1 MKINIITL
9 GCSKNIVDS
18 EHIAG
23 HLRKAGFEIFF
34 DGQPTHSSLPD
45 RKGTALSTAEIKSN
59 PAKNQTIL
67 PDRQGAA
74 LSTAEINQLAKKQ
87 SCLAPRE
94 TRPATAVEQ
103 SNHFDI
109 VIVNTCGFIGDAKEE
124 SINVLLEQIALKK
137 RSRKKSRLIAV
148 GCLIQRYEKELR
160 EELPEI
166 DAFYGVHQWGELV
179 RSLEAEYH
187 DCLEAER
194 IQSTPKHY
202 AYLKISE
209 GCNRTCSYCAIPLIR
224 GKHVSRP
231 IDDIVD
237 EAKRMVAD
245 GVKELIIIAQ
255 DTTYYG
261 LDLYGKR
268 MLGTLLERLATEVS
282 LPPTHHSSLI
292 THHSSLITHHS
303 SLITHH
309 SSLPWIRLHYTY
321 PSSFPLDA
329 IDVIRR
335 HPNIC
340 NYIDIPL
347 QHINTR
353 ILTSM
358 QRGIDREGT
367 LRLLDH
373 FRRELPDVAVRT
385 TLIVGYPGETREEFE
400 ELKEFVRTARFD
412 RMGCFAYSPEEG
424 TAAYDLPDDVPQE
437 EKERRVAELMELQEQ
452 ISLEKN
458 LARVGHTYDV
468 LIDRMEGDYLVGR
481 TQYDSPEVDDEVLIP
496 IENLKLKIENSA
508 CANDNSQFSIL
519 LPGSNGDTAC
529 DRSGANSQFTKV
541 RITAAETHDLYG
553 ELV

>member
-23 HLRKAGFEIFF
+23 HLRKAGFKLFF
-34 DGQPTHSSLPD
+34 D
-45 RKGTALSTAEIKSN
+45 KSRN
-59 PAKNQTIL
+59 
-67 PDRQGAA
+67 D
-74 LSTAEINQLAKKQ
+74 
-87 SCLAPRE
+87 C
-94 TRPATAVEQ
+94 
-103 SNHFDI
+103 DI

-124 SINVLLEQIALKK
+124 SINVLLEQIAVKK
-137 RSRKKSRLIAV
+137 RSRKPRRLIAV

-187 DCLEAER
+187 DILESER
-194 IQSTPKHY
+194 MQSTPKHY

-231 IDDIVD
+231 IEDILD
-237 EAKRMVAD
+237 EAKRMVAE
-245 GVKELIIIAQ
+245 GVKEIIVIAQ

-261 LDLYGKR
+261 LDLYHR
-268 MLGTLLERLATEVS
+268 RALGELLERLATES
-282 LPPTHHSSLI
+282 GAE
-292 THHSSLITHHS
+292 
-303 SLITHH
+303 
-309 SSLPWIRLHYTY
+309 WIRLHYTY

-329 IDVIRR
+329 IEAIRK
-335 HPNIC
+335 HKNIC

-353 ILTSM
+353 ILDSM

-367 LRLLDH
+367 LQLLTTM
-373 FRRELPDVAVRT
+373 REQLPDVAIRT

-400 ELKEFVRTARFD
+400 ELKEFVRTAQFD

-424 TAAYDLPDDVPQE
+424 TAAYDLPDNVSEEEKLRRVDELMSLQE
-437 EKERRVAELMELQEQ
+437 E
-452 ISLEKN
+452 ISLIKN
-458 LARVGHTYDV
+458 RARVGKTYRCLV
-468 LIDRMEGDYLVGR
+468 DRIEGGSVVAR
-481 TQYDSPEVDDEVLIP
+481 TEYDSPEVDDEVIVKDNGKVSLGDFIQV
-496 IENLKLKIENSA
+496 KI
-508 CANDNSQFSIL
+508 
-519 LPGSNGDTAC
+519 
-529 DRSGANSQFTKV
+529 V
-541 RITAAETHDLYG
+541 AAEEHDIYG
-553 ELV
+553 EIVTP

>member
-23 HLRKAGFEIFF
+23 HLRKAGFKLFF
-34 DGQPTHSSLPD
+34 D
-45 RKGTALSTAEIKSN
+45 KSRN
-59 PAKNQTIL
+59 
-67 PDRQGAA
+67 D
-74 LSTAEINQLAKKQ
+74 
-87 SCLAPRE
+87 C
-94 TRPATAVEQ
+94 
-103 SNHFDI
+103 DI

-124 SINVLLEQIALKK
+124 SINVLLEQIAVKK
-137 RSRKKSRLIAV
+137 RSRKPRRLIAV

-187 DCLEAER
+187 DILESER
-194 IQSTPKHY
+194 MQSTPKHY

-231 IDDIVD
+231 IEDILD
-237 EAKRMVAD
+237 EAKRMVAE
-245 GVKELIIIAQ
+245 GVKEIIVIAQ

-261 LDLYGKR
+261 LDLYHR
-268 MLGTLLERLATEVS
+268 RALGELLERLATES
-282 LPPTHHSSLI
+282 GAE
-292 THHSSLITHHS
+292 
-303 SLITHH
+303 
-309 SSLPWIRLHYTY
+309 WIRLHYTY

-329 IDVIRR
+329 IEAIRK
-335 HPNIC
+335 HKNIC

-353 ILTSM
+353 ILDSM

-367 LRLLDH
+367 LQLLATM
-373 FRRELPDVAVRT
+373 REQLPDVAIRT

-400 ELKEFVRTARFD
+400 ELKEFVRMAQFD

-424 TAAYDLPDDVPQE
+424 TAAYDLPDDVSEEEKLRRVDELMSLQE
-437 EKERRVAELMELQEQ
+437 E
-452 ISLEKN
+452 ISLIKN
-458 LARVGHTYDV
+458 RARVGKTYRCLV
-468 LIDRMEGDYLVGR
+468 DRIEGGSVVAR
-481 TQYDSPEVDDEVLIP
+481 TEYDSPEVDDEVIVKDNGKVSP
-496 IENLKLKIENSA
+496 GDFIQVKI
-508 CANDNSQFSIL
+508 
-519 LPGSNGDTAC
+519 
-529 DRSGANSQFTKV
+529 V
-541 RITAAETHDLYG
+541 AAEEHDIYG
-553 ELV
+553 EIVTP

>member
-23 HLRKAGFEIFF
+23 HLRKAGFKLFF
-34 DGQPTHSSLPD
+34 D
-45 RKGTALSTAEIKSN
+45 KSRN
-59 PAKNQTIL
+59 
-67 PDRQGAA
+67 D
-74 LSTAEINQLAKKQ
+74 
-87 SCLAPRE
+87 C
-94 TRPATAVEQ
+94 
-103 SNHFDI
+103 DI

-124 SINVLLEQIALKK
+124 SINVLLEQIAVKK
-137 RSRKKSRLIAV
+137 RSRKPRRLIAV

-187 DCLEAER
+187 DILESER
-194 IQSTPKHY
+194 MQSTPKHY

-231 IDDIVD
+231 IEDILD
-237 EAKRMVAD
+237 EAKRMVAE
-245 GVKELIIIAQ
+245 GVTEIIVIAQ

-261 LDLYGKR
+261 LDLYHR
-268 MLGTLLERLATEVS
+268 RALGELLERLATES
-282 LPPTHHSSLI
+282 GAE
-292 THHSSLITHHS
+292 
-303 SLITHH
+303 
-309 SSLPWIRLHYTY
+309 WIRLHYTY

-329 IDVIRR
+329 IEAIRK
-335 HPNIC
+335 HKNIC

-353 ILTSM
+353 ILDSM

-367 LRLLDH
+367 LQLLATM
-373 FRRELPDVAVRT
+373 REQLPDVAIRT

-400 ELKEFVRTARFD
+400 ELKEFVRTAQFD

-424 TAAYDLPDDVPQE
+424 TAAYDLPDDVSEEEKLRRVDELMSLQE
-437 EKERRVAELMELQEQ
+437 E
-452 ISLEKN
+452 ISLIKN
-458 LARVGHTYDV
+458 RAREGKTYRCLV
-468 LIDRMEGDYLVGR
+468 DRIEGGSVVAR
-481 TQYDSPEVDDEVLIP
+481 TEYDSPEVDDEVIVKDNGKVSP
-496 IENLKLKIENSA
+496 GDFIQVKI
-508 CANDNSQFSIL
+508 
-519 LPGSNGDTAC
+519 
-529 DRSGANSQFTKV
+529 V
-541 RITAAETHDLYG
+541 AAEEHDIYG
-553 ELV
+553 EIVTP

>member
-23 HLRKAGFEIFF
+23 HLRKAGFKLFF
-34 DGQPTHSSLPD
+34 D
-45 RKGTALSTAEIKSN
+45 KSRN
-59 PAKNQTIL
+59 
-67 PDRQGAA
+67 D
-74 LSTAEINQLAKKQ
+74 
-87 SCLAPRE
+87 C
-94 TRPATAVEQ
+94 
-103 SNHFDI
+103 DI

-124 SINVLLEQIALKK
+124 SINVLLEQIAVKK
-137 RSRKKSRLIAV
+137 RSRKPRRLIAV

-187 DCLEAER
+187 DILESER
-194 IQSTPKHY
+194 MQSTPKHY

-231 IDDIVD
+231 IEDILD
-237 EAKRMVAD
+237 EAKRMVAE
-245 GVKELIIIAQ
+245 GVKEIIVIAQ

-261 LDLYGKR
+261 LDLYHR
-268 MLGTLLERLATEVS
+268 RALGELLERLATES
-282 LPPTHHSSLI
+282 GAE
-292 THHSSLITHHS
+292 
-303 SLITHH
+303 
-309 SSLPWIRLHYTY
+309 WIRLHYTY

-329 IDVIRR
+329 IEAIRK
-335 HPNIC
+335 HKNIC

-353 ILTSM
+353 ILDSM

-367 LRLLDH
+367 LQLLATM
-373 FRRELPDVAVRT
+373 REQLPDVAIRT

-400 ELKEFVRTARFD
+400 ELKEFVRTAQFD

-424 TAAYDLPDDVPQE
+424 TAAYDLPDDVSEEEKLRRVDELMSLQE
-437 EKERRVAELMELQEQ
+437 E
-452 ISLEKN
+452 ISLIKN
-458 LARVGHTYDV
+458 RARVGKTYRCLV
-468 LIDRMEGDYLVGR
+468 DRIEGGNIVAR
-481 TQYDSPEVDDEVLIP
+481 TEYDSPEVDDEVIAKDNGKVSP
-496 IENLKLKIENSA
+496 GDFIQVKI
-508 CANDNSQFSIL
+508 
-519 LPGSNGDTAC
+519 
-529 DRSGANSQFTKV
+529 V
-541 RITAAETHDLYG
+541 AAEEHDIYG
-553 ELV
+553 EIVTP